1 MGIFSGMAKFGLGA
15 FTDIEIIEDK
25 AENIETVWWITNH
38 PSVKETIPHKIIA
51 KKILGKTEVEEI

>member
-1 MGIFSGMAKFGLGA
+1 MSKLQL
-15 FTDIEIIEDK
+15 IIEDK